1 MSDQIKPGE
10 EKAPLADARGS
21 DALAGGSACP
31 PTTASVGQA
40 LSPANPARST
50 TSEGA
55 VVQIQTGRHT
65 GELDVPGVRALL
77 DNSRGREYWRS
88 LEDLAQTDA
97 FQDLM
102 HREFPRYASEW
113 EDGDSRRNFIKL
125 MGASLALAG
134 LAACTKQPTEL
145 ITPYVRQPEEL
156 VPGRPLF
163 FATAMPLGASST
175 GLLVESHEG
184 RPTKVEGNP
193 DHPSLG
199 ACDVYSQASVLGLYD
214 PDRSQA
220 LSFEGEIRSWGAF
233 LGALRQGL
241 AIQKGKGGAGLRIL
255 TETVTSPTLA
265 DQIQEMLKVFPSAK
279 WCQWEP
285 AGAHSA
291 AAGARLALGQP
302 VNTIYDLSKA
312 DVVVSLDA
320 DFLASGPGSLR
331 YARQFAARRRVRG
344 EQTDMNRLYVVEPMP
359 TPTGAKADHRLP
371 LRAADVEQFAWS
383 LAAALGADT
392 GNRKGAPN
400 AAFDKWIAPLAR
412 DLQAHRGTSLVIAGE
427 QQSPAVHALAH
438 SMNAALGNVG
448 KTVWYTDP
456 VEAKPTDQV
465 AALQDLAKD
474 LDAGAVDLL
483 LILASNPAYNA
494 PVELGLR
501 DRLKKATLRIHLGL
515 HENETSELCQWH
527 LPMAHYLETWSD
539 CRAHDGTVTIM
550 QPLIAPLYAG
560 KSAHEVLTML
570 TDQPER
576 TGYDIVKS
584 YWNGRHTGTDFEAW
598 WRKSVHDGV
607 VPDTALP
614 AKNVTLRAGWA
625 ASLPQPATSPQGLEV
640 VFRPDPGVYDGR
652 FSNNGWLQEFPKPIT
667 KLTWDNAAI
676 MSPATARHHGLHTI
690 SLEENFTDLVELEYK
705 GYKMRAPVFIQ
716 PGHADGSVTVHLGYG
731 RWRAGHVGTRIG
743 FSAYGMRTSP
753 ALWQDFG
760 LEMRKADGQYLLV
773 STQNQHTLDTRRHII
788 ETAEIAEYR
797 KNPNVIQEQVD
808 APKRELTLYPDYKYD
823 KYAWGMAIDL
833 SACTGCGACLVACQA
848 ENNIAVV
855 GKEEVHHGRH
865 MNWLRVDTYYNGDVE
880 NPEIYNQPLP
890 CMQCEDAPCE
900 LVCPVQAT
908 NHSSEGLNDMVYNR
922 CVGTRYCSNNCP
934 YKVRRFNF
942 FLYSDWTTP
951 SLKLQRNPDVSVRSR
966 GVMEK
971 CTYCVQR
978 INRAKI
984 DAEKE
989 DRQVR
994 DGEIQTSCQA
1004 ACPTEAIIF
1013 GDINDPQALVTKMKR
1028 EKTNYS
1034 LLADLNTRPRT
1045 TYLAALRNPNPE
1057 MEA

>member
-1 MSDQIKPGE
+1 MMPSEPDHPMNHDE
-10 EKAPLADARGS
+10 EAAPQAARKL
-21 DALAGGSACP
+21 DLAG
-31 PTTASVGQA
+31 V
-40 LSPANPARST
+40 RS
-50 TSEGA
+50 
-55 VVQIQTGRHT
+55 
-65 GELDVPGVRALL
+65 LL
-77 DNSRGREYWRS
+77 EKSHGREYWRS

-113 EDGDSRRNFIKL
+113 EDGDSRRKFIKL

-134 LAACTKQPTEL
+134 LAACTRQPSEQ

-184 RPTKVEGNP
+184 RPTKAEGNP

-199 ACDVYSQASVLGLYD
+199 ACDVYAQASVLGLYD

-220 LSFEGEIRSWGAF
+220 LTLEGEIRSWGAF
-233 LGALRQGL
+233 LGAIQQ
-241 AIQKGKGGAGLRIL
+241 AISKQKAKRGAGLRIL

-265 DQIQEMLKVFPSAK
+265 NQIREMLAAFPAAK
-279 WCQWEP
+279 WHQWEP
-285 AGAHSA
+285 AGAHSSV
-291 AAGARLALGQP
+291 AGARLAFGQP
-302 VNTIYDLSKA
+302 VNTVYDLRGA
-312 DVVVSLDA
+312 DVIVSLDA
-320 DFLASGPGSLR
+320 DFLSSGPGSLR
-331 YARQFAARRRVRG
+331 YARQFSARRRVRG
-344 EQTDMNRLYVVEPMP
+344 VETEMNRLYVVEPMP
-359 TPTGAKADHRLP
+359 TPTGTKADHRLP

-383 LAAALGADT
+383 LAEALGADT
-392 GNRKGAPN
+392 GGRKGAPT
-400 AAFDKWIAPLAR
+400 AADKWIGPVAR
-412 DLQAHRGTSLVIAGE
+412 DLQKHKGSSLVIAGE
-427 QQSPAVHALAH
+427 QQSAAVHALAH
-438 SMNAALGNVG
+438 AMNAALGNTG
-448 KTVWYTDP
+448 KTVLYTEP
-456 VEAKPTDQV
+456 VEAQPVDQV
-465 AALQDLAKD
+465 ASLYDLVKD

-483 LILASNPAYNA
+483 LILGGNPAYNA
-494 PVELGLR
+494 PVELGFR
-501 DRLKKATLRIHLGL
+501 DRLKKAALRVHLSL
-515 HENETSELCQWH
+515 QEDETSELCHWH
-527 LPMAHYLETWSD
+527 LPTTHYLETWSD

-570 TDQPER
+570 TGQPER
-576 TGYDIVKS
+576 TSYDIVKA
-584 YWNGRHTGTDFEAW
+584 YWATEHTGADFEAW
-598 WRKSVHDGV
+598 WRKAVHDGV
-607 VPDTALP
+607 VPNTALP
-614 AKNVTLRAGWA
+614 AKSVALRAGWA
-625 ASLPQPATSPQGLEV
+625 ASLPQSAPRPANPQDLEV
-640 VFRPDPGVYDGR
+640 VFRPDPAVYDGR
-652 FSNNGWLQEFPKPIT
+652 FANNGWLQEWPRPIT
-667 KLTWDNAAI
+667 QLTWDNAAI
-676 MSPATARHHGLHTI
+676 FSPKTAQEKGVVT
-690 SLEENFTDLVELEYK
+690 TDLVEIAYR

-731 RWRAGHVGTRIG
+731 RTRAGHVGTRIG
-743 FSAYGMRTSP
+743 FNAYGMRTSS
-753 ALWQDFG
+753 ALWQDYG
-760 LEMRKADGQYLLV
+760 LDVRKVGSDYLLV
-773 STQNQHTLDTRRHII
+773 SVQDFHALDTERHTI
-788 ETAEIAEYR
+788 EKADIAEYR
-797 KNPNVIQEQVD
+797 KNPKVIQESAE
-808 APKRELTLYPDYKYD
+808 APPPELTLYPAYKYD

-833 SACTGCGACLVACQA
+833 SACTGCGACVVACQA

-865 MNWLRVDTYYNGDVE
+865 MHWLRVDSYYHGDIA
-880 NPEIYNQPLP
+880 NPEIYNQPVP
-890 CMQCEDAPCE
+890 CMQCENAPCE

-908 NHSSEGLNDMVYNR
+908 SHSSEGLNDMVYNR

-942 FLYSDWTTP
+942 FLFSDFTTP

-989 DRQVR
+989 DRKVR
-994 DGEIQTSCQA
+994 DGEIQTACQA
-1004 ACPTEAIIF
+1004 TCPAEAIVF
-1013 GDINDPQALVTKMKR
+1013 GDINDPNSRVAKMKA
-1028 EKTNYS
+1028 EKTNYG

-1057 MEA
+1057 IEG

>member
-1 MSDQIKPGE
+1 MKPSETNMSAHHHDD
-10 EKAPLADARGS
+10 DA
-21 DALAGGSACP
+21 
-31 PTTASVGQA
+31 VQQ
-40 LSPANPARST
+40 PARK
-50 TSEGA
+50 
-55 VVQIQTGRHT
+55 
-65 GELDVPGVRALL
+65 LDLPGVRALL
-77 DNSRGREYWRS
+77 EKSHGREYWRS

-113 EDGDSRRNFIKL
+113 QDGDSRRNFIKL

-134 LAACTKQPTEL
+134 LTACTRQPTEL

-163 FATAMPLGASST
+163 FATAMPLGTGST

-184 RPTKVEGNP
+184 RPTKAEGNP
-193 DHPSLG
+193 DHPTLG
-199 ACDVYSQASVLGLYD
+199 ACDVYAQASVLGLYD

-220 LSFEGEIRSWGAF
+220 LTLEGEIRSWGAF
-233 LGALRQGL
+233 LGGVQQS
-241 AIQKGKGGAGLRIL
+241 ITQQKAKRGAGLRIL

-265 DQIQEMLKVFPSAK
+265 NQLKEMLAAFPAAK
-279 WCQWEP
+279 WHQWEP

-291 AAGARLALGQP
+291 AAGALLAFGQP
-302 VNTIYDLSKA
+302 VNTVYDLRGA
-312 DVVVSLDA
+312 DVIVSLDA
-320 DFLASGPGSLR
+320 DFLSSGPGSLR
-331 YARQFAARRRVRG
+331 YARQFSARRRVRG
-344 EQTDMNRLYVVEPMP
+344 DQTEMNRLYVVEPMP
-359 TPTGAKADHRLP
+359 TPTGTKADHRLP

-392 GNRKGAPN
+392 GGRKGAPT
-400 AAFDKWIAPLAR
+400 AADKWIIPVAR
-412 DLQAHRGTSLVIAGE
+412 DLQKHKGASLVIAGE

-438 SMNAALGNVG
+438 AMNATLGNVG
-448 KTVWYTDP
+448 KTVLYTEP
-456 VEAKPTDQV
+456 VEAQPVDQV
-465 AALQDLAKD
+465 ASLYDLVKD
-474 LDAGAVDLL
+474 LDSGAVDLL
-483 LILASNPAYNA
+483 LILGGNPAYNA
-494 PVELGLR
+494 PVELGFR
-501 DRLKKATLRIHLGL
+501 DRLKKAALRVHLSL
-515 HENETSELCQWH
+515 QEDETSELCHWH
-527 LPMAHYLETWSD
+527 LPMTHYLETWSD

-570 TDQPER
+570 TGQPER
-576 TGYDIVKS
+576 TSYDIVKA
-584 YWNGRHTGTDFEAW
+584 YWATQHTGADFEAW
-598 WRKSVHDGV
+598 WRKAVHDGL
-607 VPDTALP
+607 VPNTALP
-614 AKNVTLRAGWA
+614 AMSVALRGGWA
-625 ASLPQPATSPQGLEV
+625 GPVPQATSPRGLEV
-640 VFRPDPGVYDGR
+640 VFRPDPAVYDGR
-652 FSNNGWLQEFPKPIT
+652 FANNGWLQEWPRPIT
-667 KLTWDNAAI
+667 QLAWDNAAI
-676 MSPATARHHGLHTI
+676 FSPKTAAEHGVV
-690 SLEENFTDLVELEYK
+690 STDLVEIAYR
-705 GYKMRAPVFIQ
+705 GYPMRAPVFIQ

-731 RWRAGHVGTRIG
+731 RTRAGHVGTRIG
-743 FSAYGMRTSP
+743 FNAYGMRTSA

-760 LEMRKADGQYLLV
+760 LEARKVGSDYPLVSVQDYHALDSERHTIEKAD
-773 STQNQHTLDTRRHII
+773 
-788 ETAEIAEYR
+788 IAEYR
-797 KNPNVIQEQVD
+797 KNPNVIQESAE
-808 APKRELTLYPDYKYD
+808 APPPGLTLYPGFTYD

-833 SACTGCGACLVACQA
+833 SACTGCGACVVACQA

-865 MNWLRVDTYYNGDVE
+865 MHWLRVDSYYHGDIE
-880 NPEIYNQPLP
+880 NPEIYNQPVP
-890 CMQCEDAPCE
+890 CMQCENAPCE

-908 NHSSEGLNDMVYNR
+908 SHSSEGLNDMVYNR

-942 FLYSDWTTP
+942 FLFSDFTTP

-989 DRQVR
+989 DRKVR
-994 DGEIQTSCQA
+994 DGEILTACQA
-1004 ACPTEAIIF
+1004 TCPAEAIVF
-1013 GDINDPQALVTKMKR
+1013 GNINDPNSRVAQMKK
-1028 EKTNYS
+1028 EKTNYG

-1057 MEA
+1057 MEG